1 MCRRIDE
8 HNNSKL
14 GAKYTKTRRPVT
26 LVGIWSFE
34 NRSLASKE
42 EYRIKKL
49 PKGEKIKLINNM
61 KKDEEKAAIYDQY
74 LRESDALQKEN
85 SKLKS
90 ENPINISDE
99 NQKKINANNLKI
111 EGLVKKL
118 EDLLRGV

>member
-1 MCRRIDE
+1 M
-8 HNNSKL
+8 
-14 GAKYTKTRRPVT
+14 T

-42 EYRIKKL
+42 ECRIKKL

-90 ENPINISDE
+90 ENPINISAE

-111 EGLVKKL
+111 EGLVRKL